1 MAQRAVP
8 LLLLLAAVVVVV
20 AAAPAH
26 GEIVELGSRRWLQEM
41 GAVAPAEGP
50 SAADSSLG
58 MGYISYGALSANT
71 VPCSERGQSY
81 YNCQP
86 GADAN
91 PYTRGCS
98 AIALC
103 RG

>member
-1 MAQRAVP
+1 MAQRALP

-20 AAAPAH
+20 AAAPAQ
-26 GEIVELGSRRWLQEM
+26 GEFIELGSRRWLQEM

-50 SAADSSLG
+50 AAADSGL
-58 MGYISYGALSANT
+58 GYISYGALSANT
-71 VPCSERGQSY
+71 VPCSERGLSY

-86 GADAN
+86 GGEVN